1 MRWDVRRGL
10 RPLGHRFGAVRGVYG
25 RLVVAGRWFIVAGWL
40 AGAVAATLLLPSGA
54 HGSNSNVGG
63 LIPAGSPA
71 IQVEKQAL
79 RLFTVPVLSETSVVV
94 YDPHGLSSLTRA
106 DAVLWAAAHDQALKA
121 GRSLPRNRI
130 AGAVP
135 VPAKIPTVAVT
146 YLYVSPYTSLAETV
160 ALAQGYARHF
170 ANQPSV
176 TTFVTGIVPAQVSQS
191 GILLTWLGVFG
202 AASVVMV
209 GLIIGVAFRSV
220 AAPLVI
226 LAVTGTAYL
235 VAIRVLGELAAAG
248 FLSLPGEMEPLI
260 VAILLGVVTDYSVLM
275 LFSLRDLPAGA
286 DSRLA
291 AARLVAGRTG
301 PVVTVAGLA
310 VMAGT
315 AALLSANFELF
326 RAFGPALTG
335 TALIG
340 LLASLTLIPAA
351 MAILGRRLFWPS
363 HPAGAQAAGSGLV
376 AGILRLLRTRARSG
390 IAAALCLGL
399 LLLASLPL
407 AWMRLDLS
415 FTQGLPAADPVRQG
429 AQVLSA
435 AGVRGITAPTELLV
449 RQPGITSQRAALGRL
464 QDELARQPGIA
475 LVLGPKQNPL
485 SSDYGVVLSGD
496 HTTARYVLVY
506 DSDPL
511 AGAASTRLRALTRQ
525 APRLLAEAG
534 LPGARA
540 QFTGETAIA
549 AEVEQLIRAN
559 LIRVILV
566 AFGLEFVLI
575 AAYLRS
581 LLAPL
586 ALLVCSAA
594 TVAAALGL
602 TTLVFQTILGQSGLA
617 FYQPFATAVLLVAFG
632 SDYNIFVVGTIWRQ
646 ARDVPLAGAMRRA
659 LPSSSGAVSTA
670 GLTLAAS
677 FAMVAIIPL
686 ATFRQIA
693 FTMAAGLLI
702 DTFMVRPVLT
712 PSLLT
717 VLGRAGTWPSRRLAP
732 QPGPQDT
739 G

>member
-1 MRWDVRRGL
+1 MRWDVCRGL
-10 RPLGHRFGAVRGVYG
+10 RPLGHRFHAARGVYG

-40 AGAVAATLLLPSGA
+40 AGAVAATLLLPNGA
-54 HGSNSNVGG
+54 HGSNGNVGG
-63 LIPAGSPA
+63 LLPADSPV

-79 RLFTVPVLSETSVVV
+79 GLFTVPVLSETSVVV

-106 DAVLWAAAHDQALKA
+106 DAVLWAAAHDQALTA

-135 VPAKIPTVAVT
+135 VPARIPTVAVT
-146 YLYVSPYTSLAETV
+146 YLYVSRYTSLAQTV
-160 ALAQGYARHF
+160 ALAQGYASHF
-170 ANQPSV
+170 GNQPSV

-191 GILLTWLGVFG
+191 DILLTWLGVFG

-209 GLIIGVAFRSV
+209 ALIIGVAFRSL

-226 LAVTGTAYL
+226 LAVAGTAYL
-235 VAIRVLGELAAAG
+235 VTIRVLGELAAAG
-248 FLSLPGEMEPLI
+248 RLSLPGEMEPLI

-326 RAFGPALTG
+326 RAFGPALTV

-363 HPAGAQAAGSGLV
+363 HPAGARAGSGLM
-376 AGILRLLRTRARSG
+376 AGLLRLMRTRARSG

-415 FTQGLPAADPVRQG
+415 FTQGLPAGDPVRQG

-511 AGAASTRLRALTRQ
+511 AAAASTRLRALMRQ
-525 APRLLAEAG
+525 APGLLAGAG

-549 AEVEQLIRAN
+549 VEVEQLIRAN
-559 LIRVILV
+559 LTRVILV
-566 AFGLEFVLI
+566 AFGLEFVLL

-586 ALLVCSAA
+586 ALLACSAA

-602 TTLVFQTILGQSGLA
+602 TTLVFQTILGQPGLA

-632 SDYNIFVVGTIWRQ
+632 SDYNVFVVGTIWRQ
-646 ARDVPLAGAMRRA
+646 ARDVPLAGALRRA
-659 LPSSSGAVSTA
+659 LPGSSAAVSTA

-677 FAMVAIIPL
+677 FALVAVIPL
-686 ATFRQIA
+686 TTFRQIA

-702 DTFMVRPVLT
+702 DTFLVRPVLT

-732 QPGPQDT
+732 QPGPHRT

>member
-1 MRWDVRRGL
+1 MDGDGL
-10 RPLGHRFGAVRGVYG
+10 PPG
-25 RLVVAGRWFIVAGWL
+25 GRWFIVAGWL
-40 AGAVAATLLLPSGA
+40 AGAVAATLLLPNGA
-54 HGSNSNVGG
+54 HGSNGNVGG
-63 LIPAGSPA
+63 LIPAGSPV

-79 RLFTVPVLSETSVVV
+79 GLFTVPVLSETSVVV

-106 DAVLWAAAHDQALKA
+106 DAVLWAAAHDQALTA
-121 GRSLPRNRI
+121 GRPLPRNRI

-135 VPAKIPTVAVT
+135 VPARIPAVAVT
-146 YLYVSPYTSLAETV
+146 YLYVSRYTSLAQTV

-170 ANQPSV
+170 GNQPSV

-209 GLIIGVAFRSV
+209 ALIIGVAFRSV
-220 AAPLVI
+220 AAPLVV
-226 LAVTGTAYL
+226 LAVAGTAYL
-235 VAIRVLGELAAAG
+235 VTIRVLGELAAAG
-248 FLSLPGEMEPLI
+248 FLSLPGELEPLI

-286 DSRLA
+286 GSRLA
-291 AARLVAGRTG
+291 AARLVAGRDG

-315 AALLSANFELF
+315 AALLSARFELF
-326 RAFGPALTG
+326 RAFGPALTV
-335 TALIG
+335 TVLTG

-363 HPAGAQAAGSGLV
+363 HPAGARAGSGLM
-376 AGILRLLRTRARSG
+376 AGLLRPMRTRARSG
-390 IAAALCLGL
+390 IAAAVCLGL

-415 FTQGLPAADPVRQG
+415 FTQGLPAGDPVRQG

-449 RQPGITSQRAALGRL
+449 RQPGITSQRAALGGL

-485 SSDYGVVLSGD
+485 GSDYGVVLSGD
-496 HTTARYVLVY
+496 HTTARYVLIY

-511 AGAASTRLRALTRQ
+511 AAASTRLRALIRH
-525 APRLLAEAG
+525 APRLLAGAG

-549 AEVEQLIRAN
+549 VEVEQLIRAN
-559 LIRVILV
+559 LTRVILV
-566 AFGLEFVLI
+566 AFGLEFVLLT
-575 AAYLRS
+575 AYLRS

-586 ALLVCSAA
+586 ALLACSAA

-602 TTLVFQTILGQSGLA
+602 TTLVFQTILGQPGLA

-632 SDYNIFVVGTIWRQ
+632 SDYNVFVVGAIWRQ
-646 ARDVPLAGAMRRA
+646 ARDAPLAGALRRA
-659 LPSSSGAVSTA
+659 LPGSSAAISTA

-677 FAMVAIIPL
+677 FALVAVIPL
-686 ATFRQIA
+686 TTFRQIA
-693 FTMAAGLLI
+693 L
-702 DTFMVRPVLT
+702 P
-712 PSLLT
+712 
-717 VLGRAGTWPSRRLAP
+717 
-732 QPGPQDT
+732 
-739 G
+739 